1 MGRGS
6 EDSQGGD
13 DERHRTR
20 QCSPWLGCGPGR
32 AGGQG
37 EVGGGRPHKALYAML
52 RAWDLS
58 NSKPLVV
65 AWKPTIDLAAL
76 WKVD

>member
-1 MGRGS
+1 M
-6 EDSQGGD
+6 SQNWTMFTLAGVW
-13 DERHRTR
+13 
-20 QCSPWLGCGPGR
+20 PGC

-37 EVGGGRPHKALYAML
+37 EVGGGRPHRALCAML
-52 RAWDLS
+52 RAWDSS

-65 AWKPTIDLAAL
+65 AWKPPVDLAAL